1 MPLLFSYGTLQDP
14 AVQVATFGRRLEGR
28 ADALTGFERGR
39 VPVMDPD
46 VLASGLTHYENA
58 VVTGRVD
65 SRVDGMA
72 LEVTDAELIAADG
85 YEAPADY
92 VRIAVTLASGAHAWV
107 YVHGPSR
114 PAE

>member
-14 AVQVATFGRRLEGR
+14 VVQITTFGRRLEGR
-28 ADALTGFERGR
+28 PDALAGFERGR
-39 VPVMDPD
+39 MPVVEPD
-46 VLASGLTHYENA
+46 VLATGLTHYENA
-58 VVTGRVD
+58 VVTGHVE
-65 SRVDGMA
+65 SRIEGMA
-72 LEVTDAELIAADG
+72 LEVTDAELVAADA

-92 VRIAVTLASGAHAWV
+92 VRIAVTLASGARAWV